1 MKKVYLN
8 EDNTKVST
16 STNDITNK
24 VFDEEK
30 TTITKNDI
38 NIKIND
44 NNNDDDDEEKK
55 VEDNQ
60 NPIKQLN
67 IIHTKCNIF
76 GLYNK
81 IKHVYQW
88 LLCLYW
94 PFHLVGG
101 IFCSKT
107 YSKKI

>member
-1 MKKVYLN
+1 MSSNTTTNDEKGIILN

-55 VEDNQ
+55 VEGQSKSNQ
-60 NPIKQLN
+60 
-67 IIHTKCNIF
+67 TD
-76 GLYNK
+76 
-81 IKHVYQW
+81 
-88 LLCLYW
+88 
-94 PFHLVGG
+94 
-101 IFCSKT
+101 
-107 YSKKI
+107 

>member
-1 MKKVYLN
+1 MSSNTTTNDEKGIILN

-55 VEDNQ
+55 VEGQSKSNQ
-60 NPIKQLN
+60 TTEHNSYQNVIFLN
-67 IIHTKCNIF
+67 
-76 GLYNK
+76 LYNK

-88 LLCLYW
+88 LLCL
-94 PFHLVGG
+94 
-101 IFCSKT
+101 
-107 YSKKI
+107 